1 MENTAL
7 VLEGGG
13 MRGVFTAGV
22 LDAFMEAG
30 LQFPY
35 SVGVSAGACNGC
47 SFLTKQ
53 KGRAHFSN
61 VTLLKDYGHRYLGL
75 RQFFKTGCIFNV
87 DLLYRILPYELWPYD
102 FHTYFST
109 PKTFEMVVTNMLT
122 GKAEYLSNHMLA
134 YKEMSNANDANQ
146 LSLDVVLASSS
157 LPYVGNIVNVLGVP
171 MLDGGIVDS
180 IPVLHAMELGYKK
193 CIVILTRNK
202 GYRKKIKRNWLV
214 SALSS
219 ATRWIFYSKYPHF
232 RKALQHRSEVYN
244 NQLELVEQLE
254 EEGKVIVIRPEKPIK
269 VDRIERNAEKMQ
281 ALYEEGLKIGREF
294 CKQLNNN

>member
-61 VTLLKDYGHRYLGL
+61 VTMLKDYGHKYLGI
-75 RQFFKTGCIFNV
+75 RQFLKTGCIFNV
-87 DLLYRILPYELWPYD
+87 DLLYRALPYELWPYD
-102 FHTYFST
+102 FNKYFST
-109 PKTFEMVVTNMLT
+109 PETFEMVTTNMLT
-122 GKAEYLSNHMLA
+122 GKAEYLSNHMPA
-134 YKEMSNANDANQ
+134 YESIGNSESASQ
-146 LSLDVVLASSS
+146 LSLDVVRASSS
-157 LPYVGNIVNVLGVP
+157 LPYVGNVVNVLGTP

-180 IPVLHAMELGYKK
+180 IPVLRAMELGYKK

-202 GYRKKIKRNWLV
+202 GYRKKIKHNWVV
-214 SALSS
+214 SALSY
-219 ATRWIFYSKYPHF
+219 AMRLLFYPKYPHF
-232 RKALQHRSEVYN
+232 RKSLNQRSEVYN
-244 NQLELVEQLE
+244 NQLEMVEKLE
-254 EEGKVIVIRPEKPIK
+254 EEGKIIVIRPERPIK
-269 VDRIERNAEKMQ
+269 VDRIERNATKMQ
-281 ALYEEGLKIGREF
+281 SLYDEGLQIGREF
-294 CKQLNNN
+294 CKQLEK

>member
-30 LQFPY
+30 LRFPY

-47 SFLTKQ
+47 GFLTKQ

-61 VTLLKDYGHRYLGL
+61 VTLLKDYGHKYLGL
-75 RQFFKTGCIFNV
+75 RQFLKTGCIFNV
-87 DLLYRILPYELWPYD
+87 DLLYRALPYELWPYD
-102 FHTYFST
+102 FNTYFST
-109 PKTFEMVVTNMLT
+109 PDTFEMVTTNMVT
-122 GKAEYLSNHMLA
+122 GKAEYLSNHMPA
-134 YKEMSNANDANQ
+134 YKDMDSPEEAKR

-157 LPYVGNIVNVLGVP
+157 LPYVGNVVNVLGTP

-180 IPVLHAMELGYKK
+180 IPVLRAMELGYDK
-193 CIVILTRNK
+193 CVVVLTRNK
-202 GYRKKIKRNWLV
+202 GYRKKIKHNWLAA
-214 SALSS
+214 ALSG
-219 ATRWIFYSKYPHF
+219 ATRWLFYSKYPHF
-232 RKALQHRSEVYN
+232 RRALHHRSEVYN
-244 NQLELVEQLE
+244 KQLKLVERLE
-254 EEGKVIVIRPEKPIK
+254 EEGKIVVIRPERPIK

-281 ALYEEGLKIGREF
+281 SLYEEGLQIGRDF
-294 CKQLNNN
+294 CKQQNK